1 MGSDLE
7 IKFARLDP
15 REKPPVRVAINTDEA
30 LWGELAEI
38 LNNDHKMQV
47 ILYPRETVWANTT
60 ANKQGK
66 EVVITVDIS
75 NKKYDTCV
83 MPNVTND
90 FTEVI
95 VEELNAELDKLQGS
109 KAIQGKE
116 RIQSVTSHGKQKKG
130 TCLFH

>member
-1 MGSDLE
+1 M
-7 IKFARLDP
+7 
-15 REKPPVRVAINTDEA
+15 RVAINTDEA

-66 EVVITVDIS
+66 EVVITVHIS

-95 VEELNAELDKLQGS
+95 VGELNAELDKRQGS
-109 KAIQGKE
+109 KVIPGKE